1 MKLISQNEV
10 DEAAQDYNEIQN
22 IFPSD
27 KSLSTETFTAGIKF
41 AESKLEELAIEFAE
55 YVLKDKLMFSKELF
69 EQFLKEII

>member
-1 MKLISQNEV
+1 MKLIPQNEV
-10 DEAAQDYNEIQN
+10 DEAALNDT
-22 IFPSD
+22 
-27 KSLSTETFTAGIKF
+27 KSIDRIDGFKAGVEF